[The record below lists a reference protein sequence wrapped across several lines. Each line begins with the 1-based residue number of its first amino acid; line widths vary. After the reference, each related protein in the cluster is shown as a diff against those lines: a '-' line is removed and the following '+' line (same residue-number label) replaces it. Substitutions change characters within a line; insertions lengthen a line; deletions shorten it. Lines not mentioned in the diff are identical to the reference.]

1 MPAPVEN
8 LTAFAITTLVVLIF
22 FAVIP
27 GLLVVMAG
35 FIIGIAASL
44 PILAVASLTR
54 LVGREPPQGK
64 EKEEN

>member
-8 LTAFAITTLVVLIF
+8 LMAFAITTFVAILF

-27 GLLVVMAG
+27 GFLVVITG
-35 FIIGIAASL
+35 FMVGVVASI

-54 LVGREPPQGK
+54 LVATDPPK
-64 EKEEN
+64 DEAE